1 MRAEPK
7 LDTMQTVEVAEG
19 VDIYLRPAGPIPR
32 AFAYAIDLLLRW
44 LIVAAVM
51 LIGSL
56 SISFLGIG
64 AGEFGVGMFLLLLFV
79 IEWGYYV
86 ICEKVWGRT
95 PGKRAMGLSVVRTSG
110 VPLSWPAAILRNLLR
125 SVDGL
130 PWISIGAQP
139 LFPLALVGLGTAL
152 FTKKFQRMGDLLA
165 DTVVIYS
172 GKTIEAALPVLNTA
186 QNQITPLP
194 PAVALS
200 REEQQAMLLFLERAG
215 LWSEGRKME
224 LADHLKTLTG
234 TTGHAGVIQLLRMA
248 LWLRDSAP

>member
-1 MRAEPK
+1 MSADPK

-19 VDIYLRPAGPIPR
+19 VDIYLRPAGPVPR
-32 AFAYAIDLLLRW
+32 AFAYGIDLLLRW
-44 LIVAAVM
+44 CIVLAVV
-51 LIGSL
+51 LIGA
-56 SISFLGIG
+56 LGMSVTG
-64 AGEFGVGMFLLLLFV
+64 LGGGEYGVGMFLLLLFV

-95 PGKRAMGLSVVRTSG
+95 PGKRAMGLRVVRTSG

-130 PWISIGAQP
+130 PWLAMGPQP
-139 LFPLALVGLGTAL
+139 LVPLGLIGLGSAL

-165 DTVVIYS
+165 DTVVIYAE
-172 GKTIEAALPVLNTA
+172 KNLEPALPVLNPA
-186 QNQITPLP
+186 QHKITPLP

-200 REEQQAMLLFLERAG
+200 REEQQAILLYLERAG
-215 LWSEGRKME
+215 LWSEGRKAE
-224 LADHLKTLTG
+224 LADHLQPLTG
-234 TTGHAGVIQLLRMA
+234 TTGQAGVIQLLRMA